1 MKLEKDG
8 WAIVYDKA
16 IRPDGSLFF
25 PERLSRAF
33 LESQHKTQGSYI
45 FTNQYQNEI
54 IPEGLQIFRRE
65 WLAYYKQLPDYK
77 TTFAFIDPAVGK
89 KDKNTGEFK
98 KSDFT
103 ALSIVDVDVEG
114 TWFLKV
120 ARRAKLTVTQQVQLV
135 FDVNRL
141 FKPTILGIE
150 DVAYQNALIQ
160 LVEERMTK
168 ERIVLPVK
176 PVTRGQM
183 SKITRIK
190 GLVPRF
196 EWRRVLLAQGL
207 HEFER
212 EYLKFPRAAHDDIM
226 DSVASIN
233 EIYYPPH
240 KIRETQRDPNPADPG
255 YEQWYIAQ
263 LAKRQSR

>member
-1 MKLEKDG
+1 VKLEKDG

-16 IRPDGSLFF
+16 IRADGSLFF
-25 PERLSRAF
+25 PERLSREF
-33 LESQHKTQGSYI
+33 LESQLKTQGSYI

-54 IPEGLQIFRRE
+54 IPEGLQVFRRE
-65 WLAYYKQLPDYK
+65 WLAYYKSLPDYK

-89 KDKNTGEFK
+89 KDRDTGEFK

-103 ALSIVDVDVEG
+103 ALAIVDVDIEG

-120 ARRAKLTVTQQVQLV
+120 ARRAKLTVTQQVKLV

-160 LVEERMTK
+160 LVDEKMRADGVMVP
-168 ERIVLPVK
+168 IK
-176 PVTRGQM
+176 PVTRSAV
-183 SKITRIK
+183 SKQTRIK

-196 EWRRVLLAQGL
+196 EWRRILLAQGL

-226 DSVASIN
+226 DAVASIN

-240 KIRETQRDPNPADPG
+240 KTKEPQRDPTPNDPG
-255 YEQWYIAQ
+255 YEKWYIGQ
-263 LAKRQSR
+263 IQRKSR

>member
-1 MKLEKDG
+1 MKFEKNG
-8 WAIVYDKA
+8 WAVVYDKA

-25 PERLSRAF
+25 PERLNKAF
-33 LESQHKTQGSYI
+33 LQSQLEIQGSYI

-54 IPEGLQIFRRE
+54 IPEGMQVFRKE

-89 KDKNTGEFK
+89 KEKSTGEFK

-103 ALSIVDVDVEG
+103 ALAIVDVDVEG
-114 TWFLKV
+114 SWFLKV
-120 ARRAKLTVTQQVQLV
+120 ARRAKLTVTQQVKLV

-160 LVEERMTK
+160 LVEEKMVK
-168 ERIVLPVK
+168 ERTVLPIKAV
-176 PVTRGQM
+176 PRGQM
-183 SKITRIK
+183 SKIMRIK

-196 EWRRVLLAQGL
+196 EWRRILIAQGL

-226 DSVASIN
+226 DAVASIN

-240 KIRETQRDPNPADPG
+240 KQKETSRDPNPADPG
-255 YEQWYIAQ
+255 YEQWYIAS
-263 LAKRQSR
+263 LAKRQPR